1 MMSTKTVLE
10 EQLHKL
16 EKEIKADEAWIE
28 YIDQK
33 VNDLNDENRSVSAR
47 MDELNAKLED
57 AIRIVEN
64 LGRTLDALR
73 P

>member
-1 MMSTKTVLE
+1 MSTKTVLE

>member
-1 MMSTKTVLE
+1 MSTKTVLE

-16 EKEIKADEAWIE
+16 ENEIKADEAWIE

-33 VNDLNDENRSVSAR
+33 VHDLNDENRSFSAR
-47 MDELNAKLED
+47 MDELHAKLDD
-57 AIRIVEN
+57 AIRVVED

>member
-1 MMSTKTVLE
+1 MSTKTVLE

-16 EKEIKADEAWIE
+16 ENEIKADEAWIE

-33 VNDLNDENRSVSAR
+33 VHDLNDENRSVSAR

>member
-1 MMSTKTVLE
+1 MSTKTVLE

-33 VNDLNDENRSVSAR
+33 VHGLSDESVSLSAR
-47 MDELNAKLED
+47 LDETDAKLED
-57 AIRIVEN
+57 SLRILKS

-73 P
+73 S